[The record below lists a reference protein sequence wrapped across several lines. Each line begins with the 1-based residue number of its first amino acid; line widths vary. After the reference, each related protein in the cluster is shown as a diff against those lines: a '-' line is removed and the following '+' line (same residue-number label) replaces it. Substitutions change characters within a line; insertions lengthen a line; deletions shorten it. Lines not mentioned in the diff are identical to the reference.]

1 MEPTIVFLLLLAG
14 GVALVLWLFYLFIK
28 KAVKD
33 ALREFE
39 REKKNPDLSGEN

>member
-1 MEPTIVFLLLLAG
+1 MEPMLVAIPLLAG
-14 GVALVLWLFYLFIK
+14 GVAMVLWLLYLFIK

>member
-1 MEPTIVFLLLLAG
+1 MEPMLVAIPLLVG
-14 GVALVLWLFYLFIK
+14 GIALVLWLLYLFIK